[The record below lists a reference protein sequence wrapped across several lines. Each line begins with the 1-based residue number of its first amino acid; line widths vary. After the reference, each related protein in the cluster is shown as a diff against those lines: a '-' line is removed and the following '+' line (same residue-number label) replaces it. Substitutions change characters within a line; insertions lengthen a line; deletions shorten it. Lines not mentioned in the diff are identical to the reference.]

1 MWPGPHR
8 SSPHTAHCCVARAP
22 LLIAPHCPLLCGQ
35 GPTAHRPILPT
46 AVWPGPHC
54 SLPHNKAPATGL
66 TSPCTRHG
74 HDLHGG
80 QVCCTPSGP
89 SACCALPVSPPPP
102 GFPGNLSPL
111 PRPGSR
117 PTFLDTPLWTE
128 LCLPACATRE
138 AQSADP
144 LHLPPPP
151 PNWIWS
157 PCSQGAQRP
166 LHHEQVSKRVR
177 LRLSLG
183 RLHRQWQ
190 EDKTQMCTQPA
201 AGALHAA
208 PILAVQLH
216 TQNLTL

>member
-1 MWPGPHR
+1 MKADTQW
-8 SSPHTAHCCVARAP
+8 SPAHCCVARAP
-22 LLIAPHCPLLCGQ
+22 PLITPYCPLLCGQ

-111 PRPGSR
+111 PWRSLIGCSPRGHEESDTTERLNFHFSPSCIEEGNGTALKQQMQEAVLCSQRGMNSCTRPHLKAKAHSWPDVASLRSGGV
-117 PTFLDTPLWTE
+117 LK
-128 LCLPACATRE
+128 ACAFV
-138 AQSADP
+138 
-144 LHLPPPP
+144 
-151 PNWIWS
+151 
-157 PCSQGAQRP
+157 SQHQG
-166 LHHEQVSKRVR
+166 LF
-177 LRLSLG
+177 L
-183 RLHRQWQ
+183 
-190 EDKTQMCTQPA
+190 
-201 AGALHAA
+201 
-208 PILAVQLH
+208 
-216 TQNLTL
+216 

>member
-138 AQSADP
+138 AQSAELSDHNACSKAHCTCHPHLQTGSGP
-144 LHLPPPP
+144 LAH
-151 PNWIWS
+151 
-157 PCSQGAQRP
+157 
-166 LHHEQVSKRVR
+166 RVLNGLYIMNR
-177 LRLSLG
+177 
-183 RLHRQWQ
+183 
-190 EDKTQMCTQPA
+190 
-201 AGALHAA
+201 
-208 PILAVQLH
+208 
-216 TQNLTL
+216 